1 MLMRILLFYVI
12 TFNALFYTAGQSSS
26 SFFLGEPTSEYLKSA
41 DAEAPRPPVLLLPGL
56 VSSRLVA
63 WKRKACRGP
72 DINIQ
77 DVVWLNLQKL
87 VETMTYDHHCW
98 IDCMKLGKNG
108 TDPPDCK
115 IRADEGLSAIG
126 ELSPGNIYTPP
137 ATSIFTPLIKML
149 AHELGYDR
157 NSIIGAPYDWRL
169 APIQLQ
175 QRDSYFKTL
184 KQWLEV
190 AVERHRRPAIV
201 IAHSM
206 GTNIFMY
213 FCDWLRVHDK
223 PAMGYEKWMRKHVW
237 AYIGVAAPLL
247 GSPGALKSV
256 MSGHQ
261 FGLTITEMQAR
272 ELQLTF
278 ASTHFLNPRSSQNL
292 ANRVYKDMMKNTTG
306 DYTDPLIIIKSA
318 SGSSQVNFGISDV
331 ENGEIFRWVGNM
343 YKEPLMLEKYEA
355 LQELYLKD
363 PLRPLQVTL
372 VARRRE
378 DIG

>member
-1 MLMRILLFYVI
+1 MHAMLSRLFLPFLILFD
-12 TFNALFYTAGQSSS
+12 TFFTTVGQDSA

-41 DAEAPRPPVLLLPGL
+41 DAEDPRPPVLLLPGL

-63 WKRKACRGP
+63 WKRKVCRGP

-137 ATSIFTPLIKML
+137 ATSIFTALIKML

-169 APIQLQ
+169 APIQLE

-190 AVERHRRPAIV
+190 AVERHQRPAIV

-206 GTNIFMY
+206 GTNVFMY
-213 FCDWLRVHDK
+213 FCDWLRLVDK
-223 PAMGYEKWMRKHVW
+223 PSMGYEKWMRKHIW
-237 AYIGVAAPLL
+237 SYIGMAAPLL

-292 ANRVYKDMMKNTTG
+292 ANRVYKNMMKNSSG
-306 DYTDPLIIIKSA
+306 DYTDPLVIIKSA
-318 SGSSQVNFGISDV
+318 SGSSQVNFGINDI
-331 ENGEIFRWVGNM
+331 ENGEIFRWVNFLFFNRHE
-343 YKEPLMLEKYEA
+343 YNNNNY
-355 LQELYLKD
+355 YSYHYYHND
-363 PLRPLQVTL
+363 YHYNNNY
-372 VARRRE
+372 
-378 DIG
+378 